1 MLAALLIAFREGLE
15 AALIVGILLGY
26 LRKVGSPGL
35 KGYAWAG
42 VLAAIVASTGLAGLI
57 QLVGFE
63 LQGRAEMLFEATTM
77 FLAVGILTW
86 MIFWMRYQA
95 RIQRSQLEQELA
107 LRVGTRQNW
116 SVAALAFIAVF
127 REGVETALFLS
138 AAAFANPTAEP
149 LAGALIG
156 LALALAAGYLIY
168 NSSVRLNLRLFF
180 SATSLLLLLFAA
192 GLMAQGVHE
201 LQEAALIPVLDAGV
215 WNTNFLINEHSLL
228 GKLLGSVIGY
238 NANPSL
244 AEVLTYWGYWLA
256 ALFGVR
262 WLVDR
267 KVTHLAAERQPVE
280 V

>member
-1 MLAALLIAFREGLE
+1 MLAALLITFREGLE

-26 LRKVGSPGL
+26 LRKVETTGL
-35 KGYAWAG
+35 RLYAWAG
-42 VLAAIVASTGLAGLI
+42 VLAAVIASSVLAASI

-63 LQGRAEMLFEATTM
+63 LQGRAETIFEATTM

-95 RIQRSQLEQELA
+95 RIQRLELEQQLA
-107 LRVGTRQNW
+107 QRVGSSQSW
-116 SVAALAFIAVF
+116 GVAALAFIAVF

-149 LAGALIG
+149 LVGALIG
-156 LALALAAGYLIY
+156 LALAVGAGYLVY
-168 NSSVRLNLRLFF
+168 NSSVRLNLRAFF
-180 SATSLLLLLFAA
+180 TATSLLLLLFAA
-192 GLMAQGVHE
+192 GLMAHGVHE
-201 LQEAALIPVLDAGV
+201 LQEASLIPVLDPKL
-215 WNTNFLINEHSLL
+215 WNTNALINEHSLL
-228 GKLLGSVIGY
+228 GTILQSVVGY

-256 ALFGVR
+256 ALVGVR

-267 KVTHLAAERQPVE
+267 KVTQLAAERQPAE
-280 V
+280 A

>member
-1 MLAALLIAFREGLE
+1 MLAALLITFREGLE

-26 LRKVGSPGL
+26 LRKVPSTGL
-35 KGYAWAG
+35 RRYAWAG
-42 VLAAIVASTGLAGLI
+42 VLAALVTSAGLAGLI

-63 LQGRAEMLFEATTM
+63 LQGRAEMLFEAGTM

-95 RIQRSQLEQELA
+95 RVQRSELEQALA
-107 LRVGTRQNW
+107 LRVGTRQSW
-116 SVAALAFIAVF
+116 GVAALASIAVF

-149 LAGALIG
+149 LTGALIG
-156 LALALAAGYLIY
+156 LVLAVAAGYLVY
-168 NSSVRLNLRLFF
+168 NSSLHLNLRLFF

-201 LQEAALIPVLDAGV
+201 LQEAALIPVLDPGL
-215 WNTNFLINEHSLL
+215 WNTNFLINEHSLV
-228 GKLLGSVIGY
+228 GKLLQSVVGY

-244 AEVLTYWGYWLA
+244 TEVLTYLGYWLV
-256 ALFGVR
+256 ALVGVR

-267 KVTHLAAERQPVE
+267 KVTHLAAESQPLE